1 MTSPWPSQELDLLLS
16 CYLDGEL
23 DLATGLE
30 LEAWLRTN
38 PEGRRRLQTLQGMA
52 AALGD
57 LRVQA
62 QAPAGWMV
70 RAYRI
75 GLPGDLPVAR
85 KVMYLGMGLAR
96 PRALG
101 HVWGGAGGSAAGK
114 TGSRGS
120 PGSVRNTPRAQETS
134 PAMQVAVD

>member
-101 HVWGGAGGSAAGK
+101 HGLGVRRALRRWK
-114 TGSRGS
+114 TRLKG
-120 PGSVRNTPRAQETS
+120 
-134 PAMQVAVD
+134 